1 MEKRENR
8 YTRKRVVVCNMPKL
22 PTSMQSI
29 SPFSKLVNRFGK
41 IKEPSYTNGSDK
53 GSLKMSFN
61 KMYSE
66 VSKQRTF

>member
-29 SPFSKLVNRFGK
+29 SPFSKFVNRFYK
-41 IKEPSYTNGSDK
+41 K
-53 GSLKMSFN
+53 LKNPHAQM
-61 KMYSE
+61 E
-66 VSKQRTF
+66 VTRVL